1 MTPAARLR
9 ARAPR
14 RARPAPPA
22 GGPPRPLRPGPLVIA
37 HRGDSRACP
46 ENTLAAFASAA
57 AAGAD
62 GIELDVRL
70 SADGIPVVCH
80 DATLARFGG
89 GARRLSRRTL
99 ADLGRDSV
107 GAWFAPR
114 FAAERIPTLAAA
126 LGSFPRLVCIE
137 LKAGGGRGAAANDR
151 RLAAAVVRVVA
162 QARAGARVQLLCFAP
177 AVLTELARLAP
188 QLPRVRN
195 AERDPAD
202 PGAWLDRQAAVQA
215 VCVDQRVLT
224 AGLVAAARARGMRI
238 YAYSCNTPRELA
250 RLRRH
255 APDARLTD
263 RPAWLISQRASRRT
277 SWLKRG
283 WTSRPG
289 R

>member
-1 MTPAARLR
+1 MKRAA
-9 ARAPR
+9 
-14 RARPAPPA
+14 
-22 GGPPRPLRPGPLVIA
+22 PLRPPARHRPLVIA
-37 HRGDSRACP
+37 HRGDSRSCP

-89 GARRLSRRTL
+89 GTRRLSRRTL

-107 GAWFAPR
+107 GAWFSQR
-114 FAAERIPTLAAA
+114 YAAQRIPTLAAV
-126 LGSFPRLVCIE
+126 LGSFPRQVFIE
-137 LKAGGGRGAAANDR
+137 LKAGSGRGAKDGGR

-162 QARAGARVQLLCFAP
+162 RAGAGARVQLLCFAP
-177 AVLTELARLAP
+177 GVLAVLARLAP

-195 AERDPAD
+195 AERAPAA
-202 PGAWLDRQAAVQA
+202 PAAWLDRQAAVQA
-215 VCVDQRVLT
+215 VCVDQRVLD
-224 AGLVAAARARGMRI
+224 APLVAAARARGIRI
-238 YAYSCNTPRELA
+238 YTYSCNTPQELA

-255 APDARLTD
+255 APDALLTD
-263 RPAWLISQRASRRT
+263 RPGWLVGMLTRGRT
-277 SWLKRG
+277 SRPKRG
-283 WTSRPG
+283 RTSRPG